1 MAGLSIA
8 KPSGSLSVAPPNT
21 GNISVS
27 NPSGAVIGYTDAN
40 GTIHLGRDTSTGGSG
55 GGAVGFAPSGGGASY
70 PALNTSAIN
79 NTQLAL
85 DQLPSLLQAALDAE
99 SRNHANT
106 VAGFN
111 AQEGAQ
117 RDQYGKSTTTNQL
130 NYDSNFMDS
139 IRSGIQGLGGL
150 INLLRG
156 TGAAGGTAQDM
167 VRDTVGGV
175 TANDIRTGA
184 DTQQQNQTSLDN
196 ALSTFLTE
204 LKGKRQGAEDTFANN
219 ESAIRRDN
227 ASQQQDL
234 LGKIAGFYG
243 DAGQTAQANDYLAR
257 AGALT
262 PTIAANSRST
272 VSSYDTTPV
281 NVKAPELTAFAG
293 PTQPNLS
300 SIPQDGQVGS
310 GIFTMSKRRDQNTPM
325 SAPVG
330 A

>member
-1 MAGLSIA
+1 MALTA
-8 KPSGSLSVAPPNT
+8 VTQPTGSLSVGGGGGNLSVANPNGVT
-21 GNISVS
+21 
-27 NPSGAVIGYTDAN
+27 GYTDPN
-40 GTIHLGRDTSTGGSG
+40 GTIHLSRDTSTSG
-55 GGAVGFAPSGGGASY
+55 GAAGVAPSGGTSY
-70 PALNTSAIN
+70 PALNTGAIS

-85 DQLPSLLQAALDAE
+85 DQLPGLLQAALDAE

-106 VAGFN
+106 IAGFD

-196 ALSTFLTE
+196 SLSTFLTD
-204 LKGKRQGAEDTFANN
+204 LKGKRQGAEDTFSNN
-219 ESAIRRDN
+219 NSAIRRDN
-227 ASQQQDL
+227 ATQEQDL

-243 DAGQTAQANDYLAR
+243 DAGQTGQANDYLAR

-262 PTIAANSRST
+262 PTIASNSRST
-272 VSSYDTTPV
+272 VSAYDTTPV
-281 NVKAPELTAFAG
+281 NVTAPQITAFSG

-300 SIPQDGQVGS
+300 AVPQDGQVGS
-310 GIFTMSKRRDQNTPM
+310 GIFTMARRRDQNTPA
-325 SAPVG
+325 APVG